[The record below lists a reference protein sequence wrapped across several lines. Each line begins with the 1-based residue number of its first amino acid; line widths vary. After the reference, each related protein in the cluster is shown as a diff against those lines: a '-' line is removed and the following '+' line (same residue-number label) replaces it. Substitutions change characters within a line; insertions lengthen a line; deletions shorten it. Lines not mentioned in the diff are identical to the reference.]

1 MIALLS
7 RLFIKDYKHYEN
19 PRVRAD
25 YGILCGMA
33 GVFFN
38 VILFAIKF
46 SAGFLSHSI
55 AITADAF
62 NNLSD
67 AGSSFIT
74 LFGFRLGSAA
84 PDSDHPY
91 GHGRIEYLAG
101 FFVSTLIL
109 YMGFELITSSVNRI
123 IHPEETAYTLLTF
136 IILIA
141 SILVKLYM
149 YFFNTK
155 YSAKIASPALRAA
168 GIDSLSDVLST
179 FAILICSLLA
189 HFLHIYLEGYF
200 GVLVG
205 LLILYAGFQALKD
218 TISPLLG
225 KAPTEELVN
234 RIKDIVLSGENVL
247 AIHDLMVHD
256 YGPGRLFISLHAEVP
271 ANGDMLVFHDTIDQ
285 LERSLG
291 QELNCIAVIHMD
303 PICIDDEETNAYKHQ
318 IEAYLKSLSDK
329 LSVHDFRIVKGTT
342 HTNLIFDV
350 FSPYDCPIPDKELLT
365 NVHQYIDTLEG
376 DIRGVITLD
385 KI

>member
-1 MIALLS
+1 MIAILS
-7 RLFIKDYKHYEN
+7 KLFIKDYTHYDN
-19 PRVRAD
+19 SKVRAD
-25 YGILCGMA
+25 YGILCGIV
-33 GVFFN
+33 GVFLN
-38 VILFAIKF
+38 VILFVLKF
-46 SAGFLSHSI
+46 LTGFLSHSI

-123 IHPEETAYTLLTF
+123 IHPEETTYTLLTF

-141 SILVKLYM
+141 SILAKLYM

-155 YSAKIASPALRAA
+155 YSKKIASPALKAA

-205 LLILYAGFQALKD
+205 LFILYAGFQALRD

-234 RIKDIVLSGENVL
+234 RIKEIVLSGENVL
-247 AIHDLMVHD
+247 GIHDLMVHD

-271 ANGDMLVFHDTIDQ
+271 ADGDMLEFHDTIDQ
-285 LERSLG
+285 LERTLG

-303 PICIDDEETNAYKHQ
+303 PICIDDEETNAYKQQ
-318 IEAYLKSLSDK
+318 ITNYLLTLSDK

-350 FSPYDCPIPDKELLT
+350 FSPYDCPIPDKELLS
-365 NVHQYIDTLEG
+365 NVHQFIDTLDG
-376 DIRGVITLD
+376 DVRGVITLD